1 MDTLRWILLIIGIL
15 VLAGI
20 YVVGK
25 RGEWRKRGRR
35 GGGEHYDP
43 RFDHEGPDVLG
54 LSESAEEWVDDVR
67 PVSRNPGGEVE
78 TEETAFIASRDDL
91 PSAAQAPS
99 LEIGEAV
106 EEPSRTDI
114 APELSAAPRD
124 EDRSEDDWIDDVR
137 PVRHEASAEAPAFE
151 AHLSPALAP
160 EPDYAGAEPDE
171 DGWVDDVRPIK
182 REIPPAAEQ
191 ATADAPGRRI
201 PADVASEVGASEKT
215 DAIDENERPE
225 DVLILHVA
233 ADQAVGRFNGRE
245 LGEAFAELDLS
256 FGPQGIYH
264 REAGIGAPMFSVVNR
279 LKPGTFDPERMDE
292 LRTPGLTL
300 FMQLPGP
307 DQPMVAFRAMSDC
320 ARKLAERL
328 GGHLEDERHEAVTP
342 QILSRYEK
350 RVRFYASGL
359 YRRMNEAAADGP
371 REAQDTVP
379 ERSSAGI
386 GATPSAETYADAY
399 YEPAEDER
407 EHAREQSAEPQSR
420 GMADDGGEPS
430 IAERA
435 GTSARKLLGRYEER
449 MRSLVSGLSRRSQEP
464 DDDAWDPLMQR
475 AGDRPETQ
483 RGGESPP
490 QSSPNAERRVPA
502 GEAPEERDAG
512 AQRSTLERA
521 ASRHK
526 PAGREKTHV
535 DPEPGMPEEL
545 LIIHIVADPAIGTF
559 GGDHLAEAFRACE
572 LRYGT
577 MQIYHREARSGPPM
591 FSVVNMINPGTFDPE
606 NFSELETPGVSLFM
620 QLPGPEQPMVAFRT
634 MSDCARRLAEQL
646 GGRLQDETHST
657 MTMQTL
663 SHYEERVRSFIQHQ
677 ARLAGGR
684 RV

>member
-35 GGGEHYDP
+35 GGEHYDP
-43 RFDHEGPDVLG
+43 RFDDEGPDVLG
-54 LSESAEEWVDDVR
+54 LSDSEEEWVDDVR
-67 PVSRNPGGEVE
+67 PVRRKPGDEDE
-78 TEETAFIASRDDL
+78 TQEPAFIASRDEL
-91 PSAAQAPS
+91 PSAAEAPS
-99 LEIGEAV
+99 LEVGEAV
-106 EEPSRTDI
+106 EEPSRSGMP
-114 APELSAAPRD
+114 PELSAASRD
-124 EDRSEDDWIDDVR
+124 EDRAEDDWVDEVR
-137 PVRHEASAEAPAFE
+137 PVRHEASAEASAFE
-151 AHLSPALAP
+151 AHRAPALAP
-160 EPDYAGAEPDE
+160 EPGYEDAEPDE

-182 REIPPAAEQ
+182 REIPPAPEQ
-191 ATADAPGRRI
+191 ATADAAGRSI

-215 DAIDENERPE
+215 DASDENERPE
-225 DVLILHVA
+225 DVLIIHVA
-233 ADQAVGRFNGRE
+233 ADPAVGRFNGGE
-245 LGEAFAELDLS
+245 LASAFADLDLS

-279 LKPGTFDPERMDE
+279 LKPGTFDPERMDD

-359 YRRMNEAAADGP
+359 YRRMSEAAAASPRGPEDAAATRPADMYTEGFEEPVEAERPHTWEGGAEAEARSEADGS
-371 REAQDTVP
+371 E
-379 ERSSAGI
+379 
-386 GATPSAETYADAY
+386 
-399 YEPAEDER
+399 
-407 EHAREQSAEPQSR
+407 
-420 GMADDGGEPS
+420 EPS

-435 GTSARKLLGRYEER
+435 GSSARKLLGRYEER
-449 MRSLVSGLSRRSQEP
+449 MRSFVSGLSRRPQEP

-475 AGDRPETQ
+475 AEDRPEAP
-483 RGGESPP
+483 RGDDSPP
-490 QSSPNAERRVPA
+490 QSRPDAERRVPA
-502 GEAPEERDAG
+502 DEPAAEHDAG

-559 GGDHLAEAFRACE
+559 GGDHLAEAFRACD
-572 LRYGT
+572 LHFGT

-606 NFSELETPGVSLFM
+606 SFSELETPGVSLFM
-620 QLPGPEQPMVAFRT
+620 QLPGPEQPMVAFRS

-646 GGRLQDETHST
+646 GGRLQDETRST

>member
-1 MDTLRWILLIIGIL
+1 MDTLRWILLIVGIL

-25 RGEWRKRGRR
+25 RGEWRKRGR

-43 RFDHEGPDVLG
+43 RFDDEGPDVLG
-54 LSESAEEWVDDVR
+54 LSDSEEEWVDDVR
-67 PVSRNPGGEVE
+67 PVRRSPDD
-78 TEETAFIASRDDL
+78 EEAAAPAFIASRDDL
-91 PSAAQAPS
+91 PSARQAPS
-99 LEIGEAV
+99 LEIDEPTEDPSHPGE
-106 EEPSRTDI
+106 R
-114 APELSAAPRD
+114 PELSASPRD
-124 EDRSEDDWIDDVR
+124 EELPEDDWVDDVR
-137 PVRHEASAEAPAFE
+137 PVRREENVEVPAFE
-151 AHLSPALAP
+151 AHRSPAAAP
-160 EPDYAGAEPDE
+160 EAGYVDTEPDE

-182 REIPPAAEQ
+182 REIPPLSEQ
-191 ATADAPGRRI
+191 ATADEAGRSI
-201 PADVASEVGASEKT
+201 PADLASEVGASEET
-215 DAIDENERPE
+215 DSIDENERPE
-225 DVLILHVA
+225 DILILHVA
-233 ADQAVGRFNGRE
+233 ADPAVGRFNGRE
-245 LGEAFAELDLS
+245 LGEAFAEFDLS

-279 LKPGTFDPERMDE
+279 LKPGTFDPDRLDE
-292 LRTPGLTL
+292 LQTPGVTL

-371 REAQDTVP
+371 REAQGTVA
-379 ERSSAGI
+379 ERSSADI

-399 YEPAEDER
+399 DAPAEDER
-407 EHAREQSAEPQSR
+407 EHARAQSAEPQSR

-464 DDDAWDPLMQR
+464 DDDAWDPLMHE
-475 AGDRPETQ
+475 AGDRPEGP
-483 RGGESPP
+483 RAGGDSPESPP
-490 QSSPNAERRVPA
+490 AAPGRATAAEA
-502 GEAPEERDAG
+502 TTEHDAG
-512 AQRSTLERA
+512 GHHRSTLERA

-526 PAGREKTHV
+526 PAGRGKTHV
-535 DPEPGMPEEL
+535 EPEPGMPEDL

-663 SHYEERVRSFIQHQ
+663 GHYEERVRSFIQHQ